1 VFCNGNTFPQVYD
14 TLGRYVFLGLTADF

>member
-14 TLGRYVFLGLTADF
+14 TLRRYVFLGLTADF